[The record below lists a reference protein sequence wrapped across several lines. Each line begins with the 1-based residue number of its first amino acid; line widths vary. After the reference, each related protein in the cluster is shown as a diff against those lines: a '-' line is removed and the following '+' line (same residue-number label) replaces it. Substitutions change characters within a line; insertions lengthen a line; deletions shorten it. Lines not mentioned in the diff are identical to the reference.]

1 MNDAIYDIECYSNFF
16 SVVIYSPNSDKYF
29 TYEVSERK
37 NDIGRLANTINIMAG
52 KKMRMVGFNNMEYD
66 YPVLHA
72 VLSYH
77 KTRPSATWEKVCT
90 IAKVK
95 TNAIIDGDFRNR
107 FDHVIW
113 ENNQIV
119 EQVDL
124 FKIHHFDNVSKS
136 TSLKVL
142 QFNMRSESIEEI
154 PFDPRKPVD
163 PKDFDKLLEYNKH
176 DVQETYRFY
185 LETVKA
191 IEFRE
196 QLSKIHTKNF
206 VNFNDTKIGKTIFQI
221 ELEEQL
227 GKSICYSFD
236 HEGKRQPRQTFRSKI
251 ALADVIFWYVIFK
264 DKGLNLV
271 HKWIQEQV
279 LSGQTKDVFTG
290 IDIDDLG
297 ELVHHCNKKAVKGKI
312 KNLNCVVDGFKFV
325 FGTGGLHG
333 CVDPCTVESDAERVI
348 VDLDVTSYYPS
359 LAIENTVF
367 PQHLGKE
374 FCNIYAKLKK
384 ERMRH
389 AKGSP
394 QNAALKLALNGV
406 YGDSN
411 NVYSPFYDPQYT
423 MAITINGQLLL
434 CMLAEWL
441 MEIDGLEMIQANT
454 DGVTVRIDRKKTHLL
469 EAVCKKW
476 EAWTSLEL
484 ESATYKRMFI
494 RDVNNYIA
502 EYDNGKLKRKGA
514 YEYEIEWHKN
524 FSCLIVQK
532 AAEAFLINGTDI
544 ETFIRN
550 HEDSYD
556 FYLRAK
562 VPRSSRLVIRYI
574 FNDDVKQ
581 QYPLQN
587 ITRYYVST
595 TGGSLIKIMPPLPKK
610 PDKWREFAVTKDRL
624 VTVHD
629 VIAPLEN
636 IDFDYYIKETEK
648 LVKPL
653 LKKLK

>member
-1 MNDAIYDIECYSNFF
+1 M
-16 SVVIYSPNSDKYF
+16 
-29 TYEVSERK
+29 VS
-37 NDIGRLANTINIMAG
+37 DIGT
-52 KKMRMVGFNNMEYD
+52 KKMRMVGFNNIEYD
-66 YPVLHA
+66 YPVLHT
-72 VLSYH
+72 VLNYFRV
-77 KTRPSATWEKVCT
+77 RPSATWQEICKV
-90 IAKVK
+90 AKNK
-95 TNAIIDGDFRNR
+95 TDAIIHGDFQNR
-107 FDHVIW
+107 FAHVIW
-113 ENNQIV
+113 ENNQIA

-124 FKIHHFDNVSKS
+124 FKIHHFDNVAKS

-142 QFNMRSESIEEI
+142 QFNMRSESIEEL
-154 PFDPRKPVD
+154 PFDPSKPVD

-176 DVQETYRFY
+176 DVRETYRFY
-185 LETVKA
+185 LETIDA
-191 IEFRE
+191 IKLRE
-196 QLSKIHTKNF
+196 QLSELHGENF
-206 VNFNDTKIGKTIFQI
+206 INFNDTKIGKTIFQI

-227 GKSICYSFD
+227 GKSICFSFD
-236 HEGKRQPRQTFRSKI
+236 HEGKKKPRQTHRKTI

-271 HKWIQEQV
+271 HKWIQQRV
-279 LSGQTKDVFTG
+279 LKGETKNVFTG

-297 ELVHHCNKKAVKGKI
+297 ELVHHCDKKAVKGKI

-359 LAIENTVF
+359 LAIENTLF
-367 PQHLGKE
+367 PKHLGKE
-374 FCNIYAKLKK
+374 FCSIYAKLKK

-389 AKGSP
+389 AKGTP
-394 QNAALKLALNGV
+394 QNAALKLALNGI

-441 MEIDGLEMIQANT
+441 MEIDGLQMIQANT
-454 DGVTVRIDRKKTHLL
+454 DGVTVRIERSKIKLL
-469 EAVCKKW
+469 KDVCKRW
-476 EAWTSLEL
+476 EAWTKLEL

-502 EYDNGKLKRKGA
+502 EYEGGKLKRKGA

-532 AAEAFLINGTDI
+532 AAEAFLTKGIDI
-544 ETFIRN
+544 EAFIRN
-550 HEDSYD
+550 HSESYD

-562 VPRSSRLVIRYI
+562 VPKSSRLVLRK
-574 FNDDVKQ
+574 DGTEKK
-581 QYPLQN
+581 LQN
-587 ITRYYVST
+587 ITRYYIST
-595 TGGSLIKIMPPLPKK
+595 TGGNLIKIMPPLPKK
-610 PDKWREFAVTKDRL
+610 PDKWREFAVSKDRL

-653 LKKLK
+653 LNKI